1 MESKLKHLYSEI
13 DQLCSKI
20 DSSNQAKSISNR
32 QTPTR
37 ASKDRSSREGVL
49 KLNDLQNKLKCQSK
63 EVDSDT
69 ESMIKQIEGQ
79 VKLLNDGIQQKKA
92 ALGKI

>member
-1 MESKLKHLYSEI
+1 MEAKLKHLYAEI
-13 DQLCSKI
+13 DQLCLKI
-20 DSSNQAKSISNR
+20 SSSNQAKSLSHR

-49 KLNDLQNKLKCQSK
+49 KLNELHDKLKCQFK
-63 EVDSDT
+63 EVHSDT
-69 ESMIKQIEGQ
+69 ESMIKQIEDQ
-79 VKLLNDGIQQKKA
+79 VKLLNADIQQKKA